1 MYNDKLVADIKSLL
15 IPQKNLNKKQVA
27 LFLTQDTID
36 NLDRIVKELSLYS
49 NGKVNRNILIEMA
62 IDNLIESVPTVIKEY
77 EKENKGLKE
86 ESWDSIL
93 VPSQF
98 SGIDFMKKHNYWE
111 YVKIDS
117 EKIPLIKNII
127 FYIGAP
133 YSEIRFYAKVKHF
146 QEIIVDNQK
155 KYRVYFDGG
164 IKELKHPVALG
175 DLSAVYVRTPRY
187 TTLEKVF
194 NAKEYKDLL

>member
-1 MYNDKLVADIKSLL
+1 MQNDKLVSEIKSLL
-15 IPQKNLNKKQVA
+15 IPQKKLNKKQVA

-77 EKENKGLKE
+77 EKENCN
-86 ESWDSIL
+86 SSFSCIL

-98 SGIDFMKKHNYWE
+98 SGIEFMKEHNYWE

-133 YSEIRFYAKVKHF
+133 YSAILLYAKVKHF
-146 QEIIVDNQK
+146 KDVIVDNQK

-164 IKELKHPVALG
+164 IKELKHPVILG